1 VRLFNGHQLASISTD
16 FNTVGLNPDSVV
28 GKLGVVESAIIGT
41 SNQKVFVGVVIRSLE
56 ASLLYDLT
64 VVLEGPAGVPFT
76 EDLGWYQMSGGN

>member
-1 VRLFNGHQLASISTD
+1 
-16 FNTVGLNPDSVV
+16 
-28 GKLGVVESAIIGT
+28 LGVVESAIIGT

-76 EDLGWYQMSGGN
+76 EDWGWYQMSGGN